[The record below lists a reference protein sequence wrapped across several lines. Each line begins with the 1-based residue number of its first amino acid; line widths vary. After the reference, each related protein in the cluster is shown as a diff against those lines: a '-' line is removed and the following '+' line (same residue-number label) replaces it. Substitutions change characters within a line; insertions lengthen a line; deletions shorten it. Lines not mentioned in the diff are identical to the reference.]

1 MMRRIAFTSLAYLVA
16 IIFQLTFSTNA
27 KAQKSPEDLKI
38 ISYNIWNGFDW
49 GKDLE
54 RKGEMV
60 QWVRSQNPDI
70 LALQELCGYTHEQ
83 LLSDAKK
90 WGHNYA
96 EILKTSGYPV
106 GITSKYPIEVKE
118 RILENMHH
126 GALHCKVADI
136 DFMVI
141 HFSPSD
147 YKRRQVESKI
157 IREKLSDLDENQK
170 KYIVLGDFNAL
181 SPFDGDTYKTKA
193 SLLDARRKS
202 DAANENNSNLIDG
215 EFEYGVIGSLLGYPL
230 IDISQRFTSEW
241 DDRIS
246 FPTQVFEKQKGEGR
260 SEKSVRIDYI
270 LVSPYLATKCEKA
283 KVLNGEATYYLSDHY
298 PVMAEFKMD

>member
-1 MMRRIAFTSLAYLVA
+1 MKKIAITSLAFLMALV
-16 IIFQLTFSTNA
+16 FQLTVSA
-27 KAQKSPEDLKI
+27 LAQAQEHTDNLKV

-54 RKGEMV
+54 RKEKMV
-60 QWVRSQNPDI
+60 QWVKTQKPDI

-83 LLSDAKK
+83 LLEDAKK

-136 DFMVI
+136 DVMVI

-147 YKRRQVESKI
+147 YKKRQVESKI
-157 IREKLSDLDENQK
+157 IREKLSALDENQE
-170 KYIVLGDFNAL
+170 KYIVLGDFNSL
-181 SPFDGDTYKTKA
+181 SPFDGDIYKAK
-193 SLLDARRKS
+193 LLNAERES
-202 DAANENNSNLIDG
+202 DASNGKNRNLIDG
-215 EFEYGVIGSLLGYPL
+215 ELEYGVIGSLLGYPL
-230 IDISQRFTSEW
+230 IDISQRFTSGW
-241 DDRIS
+241 DERIS
-246 FPTQVFEKQKGEGR
+246 FPTQVFEEEKGEGR
-260 SEKSVRIDYI
+260 SDKSVRIDYI
-270 LVSPYLATKCEKA
+270 LVSPYLASQCVNA
-283 KVLNGEATYYLSDHY
+283 KILNQEDTYYLSDHY
-298 PVMAEFKMD
+298 PVMAEFKFE